1 MGFIDR
7 LMGKAAAKSA
17 NPPGVRASRGAGS
30 PGPSTQGASSSPQT
44 VRKEL
49 VRVAGRDTLQHNG
62 IPADWVRIEPLT
74 MAAPSREPGVHV
86 RLVVL
91 HWDPRLMLH
100 AIALQQNLAKRI
112 SVLDPL
118 CERWLM
124 GVSWQFEL
132 KHPPEFGPL
141 PHPGSWTSAPP
152 DYEALASAATPAP
165 AAPELAAGDVISGPT
180 HIGKQGSDARRDLE
194 RLLGERDADFQK
206 SDHGGFEKTQPMK
219 F

>member
-7 LMGKAAAKSA
+7 LMGKAAARSTTQ
-17 NPPGVRASRGAGS
+17 PGARTTGAQ
-30 PGPSTQGASSSPQT
+30 GPTTQGASSSPQT

-49 VRVAGRDTLQHNG
+49 VRVAGRDTLHHNG
-62 IPADWVRIEPLT
+62 IPADWIRIEPLT

-100 AIALQQNLAKRI
+100 AIALQQNMAKRI
-112 SVLDPL
+112 AVLDPL
-118 CERWLM
+118 CDRWLM

-132 KHPPEFGPL
+132 KHQPEFGPL

-152 DYEALASAATPAP
+152 DYESLASGSTPAP
-165 AAPELAAGDVISGPT
+165 TPEPAGGDVISGPT

>member
-1 MGFIDR
+1 MGFMDR
-7 LMGKAAAKSA
+7 LMGKPAAKGA
-17 NPPGVRASRGAGS
+17 ASQPAARTGPRS
-30 PGPSTQGASSSPQT
+30 HSHPSTLGAASSPQS

-49 VRVAGRDTLQHNG
+49 VRVAARDTLHHNG
-62 IPADWVRIEPLT
+62 IPADWIRVEPLT

-100 AIALQQNLAKRI
+100 AISLQENLAKRI
-112 SVLDPL
+112 VVLDPL

-124 GVSWQFEL
+124 GVSWQFDL
-132 KHPPEFGPL
+132 KHDPGLPPL
-141 PHPGSWTSAPP
+141 PHPGSWTAPP
-152 DYEALASAATPAP
+152 PKVEAPVAP
-165 AAPELAAGDVISGPT
+165 KVEVEAGDQGADVISGPT
-180 HIGKQGSDARRDLE
+180 RIGKTSSEAKRDLE

-206 SDHGGFEKTQPMK
+206 SDHGGFERTQPMK

>member
-1 MGFIDR
+1 MGLMDR
-7 LMGKAAAKSA
+7 LRGKPAPKS
-17 NPPGVRASRGAGS
+17 GAGQQAARS
-30 PGPSTQGASSSPQT
+30 HADPSTRSAANSPQS

-49 VRVAGRDTLQHNG
+49 VRVAARDTLHHNG
-62 IPADWVRIEPLT
+62 IPADWIRVEPLT

-100 AIALQQNLAKRI
+100 AVSLQENLAKRI
-112 SVLDPL
+112 VVLDPL

-124 GVSWQFEL
+124 GVSWQFAL
-132 KHPPEFGPL
+132 KHDPGFPPL
-141 PHPGSWTSAPP
+141 PHPGSWTAPP
-152 DYEALASAATPAP
+152 PPAVETLVKP
-165 AAPELAAGDVISGPT
+165 KTDDCAVDQGADVISGPT
-180 HIGKQGSDARRDLE
+180 RIGKTGADARRDLE

-206 SDHGGFEKTQPMK
+206 SDHGGFQRTQPMK